1 MNPKQQSP
9 TSCCGDLVLNP
20 DKADPVEPRK
30 TTGLCGTE
38 AAPIENRDCCS
49 SDCCSSASRHPSSAH
64 TELKTTMTIAR
75 ASVEDIEGVLSLLES
90 VHLPTA
96 GVADHF
102 GNFFVARENDGRLAG
117 AIGLERYGTLGLL
130 RSAAVEPG
138 LQRAGVGSKLTK
150 LLIDFAKAEGLTELV
165 LFTPTAGDFFARFGF
180 AAANRENYR
189 AQLEASAQWGDCS
202 CRNSAEFMRLGLQPE
217 ASGGCAA

>member
-1 MNPKQQSP
+1 MNPKRQSP

-49 SDCCSSASRHPSSAH
+49 SVSRHPSSAH
-64 TELKTTMTIAR
+64 TELKTTVTIAR
-75 ASVEDIEGVLSLLES
+75 ASIEDLEGVLSLLES

-130 RSAAVEPG
+130 RSAAVAPG
-138 LQRAGVGSKLTK
+138 LQQTGVGSKLTR
-150 LLIDFAKAEGLTELV
+150 LLINFAKAEGLTELV
-165 LFTPTAGDFFARFGF
+165 LFTPTARDFFARFGF
-180 AAANRENYR
+180 VAANRENYC

-202 CRNSAEFMRLGLQPE
+202 CRNSAEFMRLGLQSE